1 MTSNNTQRALQP
13 GKALSRPLSLCALAV
28 LIAMCGT
35 TVTAQTAPAQS
46 SRYIV
51 VLKAGAKLEGA
62 GARQIQQQAAQR
74 LAQFAGALQLE
85 PKLTVPEQNLI
96 SVELTPEQL
105 QKVKANPQ
113 VTLVEEDP
121 IRYLLAEST
130 PYGIEMVKA
139 LQVPDNLVSNRKV
152 CILDTGYTL
161 NHPDLIN
168 SGVTGDDG
176 YGSNDTGNWYEDGNG
191 HGTHV
196 AGTIAAVG
204 GNNQGVV
211 GVNRNGQLKLH
222 IVKVFN
228 NAGNWAYGSDLI
240 AAIGQ
245 CQAAGA
251 NVTSMSLGG
260 SGQSTAERNAF
271 AQSYAAGMLHIAAAG
286 NAGNSTL
293 SYPASYDAVVSVAA
307 VDSSGAKASFSQ
319 YNNQV
324 EIAAPGVGVNS
335 TWRDGGYKSISGT
348 SMATPHV
355 SGVAA
360 LVWSHYPQCSNTQI
374 RNALNK
380 TAVDKGTTGRDVNFG
395 FGIINAKAA
404 YDYLAGGCDGGG
416 TGQNQAPVAKF
427 SAAIN
432 GRTVT
437 LTNQSTDDK
446 AVVSSSW
453 TLGDGNSSSANAP
466 THTYAA
472 DGSYTVTLTVK
483 DAEGLSHSSSQTLT
497 VSGSSNTGCSG
508 LPTWSASGIYVA
520 GNSVAHQGVKYTA
533 KWWTQGENPAQK
545 SGQWDVWKN
554 NGSCQ

>member
-1 MTSNNTQRALQP
+1 MHV
-13 GKALSRPLSLCALAV
+13 LSRLNTRRTGLTLSAMALC
-28 LIAMCGT
+28 IASSLS
-35 TVTAQTAPAQS
+35 AAEQS

-51 VLKAGAKLEGA
+51 VLNGGAKFESA
-62 GARQIQQQAAQR
+62 HQQAALQAQQQR
-74 LAQFAGALQLE
+74 LQHFASALQLE
-85 PKLTVPEQNLI
+85 PMLTVPEQNLL

-105 QKVKANPQ
+105 LKVKANPQ
-113 VTLVEEDP
+113 VALVEADP
-121 IRYLLAEST
+121 IRYLQAEST

-139 LQVPDNLVSNRKV
+139 LLVPDNLVSNRKV

-176 YGSNDTGNWYEDGNG
+176 YDNNDTGNWYEDGNG

-240 AAIGQ
+240 AAINQ
-245 CQAAGA
+245 CKAAGA

-260 SGQSTAERNAF
+260 SGQSTAERTAF
-271 AQSYAAGMLHIAAAG
+271 EQSYAAGMLHIAAAG

-307 VDSSGAKASFSQ
+307 VDSNSAKASFSQ

-360 LVWSHYPQCSNTQI
+360 LVWSHYPQCSNVQI

-380 TAVDKGTTGRDVNFG
+380 TAVDKGTAGRDVNFG

-404 YDYLAGGCDGGG
+404 YDYLAAGCNGGG

-427 SAAIN
+427 SASIN
-432 GRTVT
+432 GRSVT
-437 LTNQSTDDK
+437 LSNQSTDDK
-446 AVVSSSW
+446 AVVSSAW
-453 TLGDGNSSSANAP
+453 TFGDGNSSAANAP

-483 DAEGLSHSSSQTLT
+483 DAEGLSHSASQTLS
-497 VSGSSNTGCSG
+497 VSSGNTGGCNG
-508 LPTWSASGIYVA
+508 LPTWSATGIYVA

>member
-1 MTSNNTQRALQP
+1 MHV
-13 GKALSRPLSLCALAV
+13 LSRLNSGRSGLAISALALCV
-28 LIAMCGT
+28 ASSLSA
-35 TVTAQTAPAQS
+35 AEQS

-51 VLKAGAKLEGA
+51 VLNAGAKLEGA
-62 GARQIQQQAAQR
+62 HQQASLQAQQQR
-74 LAQFAGALQLE
+74 LQHFANALQLE
-85 PKLTVPEQNLI
+85 PQLTVPEQNLI

-105 QKVKANPQ
+105 LKVKANPQ
-113 VTLVEEDP
+113 VALVEVDP
-121 IRYLLAEST
+121 IRYLQAEST
-130 PYGIEMVKA
+130 PYGIEIVKA

-176 YGSNDTGNWYEDGNG
+176 YGNNDTGNWYEDGNG

-240 AAIGQ
+240 AAINQ
-245 CQAAGA
+245 CKAAGA

-260 SGQSTAERNAF
+260 SGQSTAERTAF
-271 AQSYAAGMLHIAAAG
+271 EQSYAAGMLHIAAAG

-307 VDSSGAKASFSQ
+307 VDSNSAKASFSQ

-360 LVWSHYPQCSNTQI
+360 LVWSHYPQCSNVQI

-380 TAVDKGTTGRDVNFG
+380 TAVDKGSAGRDVNFG
-395 FGIINAKAA
+395 FGIVNAKAA
-404 YDYLAGGCDGGG
+404 YDYLTAGCNGGG

-427 SAAIN
+427 NVSIN
-432 GRTVT
+432 GRSVT
-437 LTNQSTDDK
+437 LSNQSTDDK
-446 AVVSSSW
+446 AVVSSTW
-453 TLGDGNSSSANAP
+453 TFGDGNSSSANAP

-483 DAEGLSHSSSQTLT
+483 DAEGLSHSASQTLN
-497 VSGSSNTGCSG
+497 VSSGNTGGCNG
-508 LPTWSASGIYVA
+508 LPTWSATGIYVA

>member
-1 MTSNNTQRALQP
+1 MHV
-13 GKALSRPLSLCALAV
+13 LSRLNTRRTGLTLSALALCV
-28 LIAMCGT
+28 ASSLSA
-35 TVTAQTAPAQS
+35 AEPS

-51 VLKAGAKLEGA
+51 VLKAGAKLDGA
-62 GARQIQQQAAQR
+62 HQQTSLQAQQQQ
-74 LAQFAGALQLE
+74 LQNFANALQLE
-85 PKLTVPEQNLI
+85 PRLTVPEQNLI

-105 QKVKANPQ
+105 LKVKTNPQ
-113 VTLVEEDP
+113 VTLVEADP
-121 IRYLLAEST
+121 IRYLQAEST

-176 YGSNDTGNWYEDGNG
+176 YDNNDTGNWYEDGNG

-240 AAIGQ
+240 AAINQ
-245 CQAAGA
+245 CKAAGA

-260 SGQSTAERNAF
+260 SGQSTAERTAF
-271 AQSYAAGMLHIAAAG
+271 EQSYAAGMLHIAAAG
-286 NAGNSTL
+286 NAGNSSL

-307 VDSSGAKASFSQ
+307 VDSNSAKASFSQ

-360 LVWSHYPQCSNTQI
+360 LVWSHYPQCSNMQI

-380 TAVDKGTTGRDVNFG
+380 TALDKGTAGRDVNFG

-404 YDYLAGGCDGGG
+404 YDYLAAGCNGGG

-432 GRTVT
+432 GRAVT
-437 LTNQSTDDK
+437 LSNQSTDDK
-446 AVVSSSW
+446 AVVSSAW
-453 TLGDGNSSSANAP
+453 TFGDGNSSSANAP

-483 DAEGLSHSSSQTLT
+483 DAEGLSHSASQTLS
-497 VSGSSNTGCSG
+497 VSSGNTGGCNG

>member
-1 MTSNNTQRALQP
+1 MHV
-13 GKALSRPLSLCALAV
+13 LSRLNSGRSGLAISALALCV
-28 LIAMCGT
+28 ASSLSA
-35 TVTAQTAPAQS
+35 AEQS

-51 VLKAGAKLEGA
+51 VLNAGAKLEGA
-62 GARQIQQQAAQR
+62 HQQASLQAQQQR
-74 LAQFAGALQLE
+74 LQHFANALQLE
-85 PKLTVPEQNLI
+85 PQLTVPAQNLI

-105 QKVKANPQ
+105 LKVKANPQ
-113 VTLVEEDP
+113 VALVEVDP
-121 IRYLLAEST
+121 IRYLQAEST

-176 YGSNDTGNWYEDGNG
+176 YGNNDTGNWYEDGNG

-240 AAIGQ
+240 AAINQ
-245 CQAAGA
+245 CKAAGA

-260 SGQSTAERNAF
+260 SGQSTAERTAF
-271 AQSYAAGMLHIAAAG
+271 EQSYAAGMLHIAAAG
-286 NAGNSTL
+286 NAGNNTL

-307 VDSSGAKASFSQ
+307 VDSNSAKASFSQ

-360 LVWSHYPQCSNTQI
+360 LVWSHYPQCSNVQI

-380 TAVDKGTTGRDVNFG
+380 TAVDKGSAGRDVNFG

-404 YDYLAGGCDGGG
+404 YDYLAAGCNGGG

-427 SAAIN
+427 SVSIN
-432 GRTVT
+432 G
-437 LTNQSTDDK
+437 
-446 AVVSSSW
+446 
-453 TLGDGNSSSANAP
+453 
-466 THTYAA
+466 
-472 DGSYTVTLTVK
+472 
-483 DAEGLSHSSSQTLT
+483 
-497 VSGSSNTGCSG
+497 
-508 LPTWSASGIYVA
+508 
-520 GNSVAHQGVKYTA
+520 
-533 KWWTQGENPAQK
+533 
-545 SGQWDVWKN
+545 
-554 NGSCQ
+554 

>member
-1 MTSNNTQRALQP
+1 MHVLSRLNTRRTGL
-13 GKALSRPLSLCALAV
+13 ALSALA
-28 LIAMCGT
+28 LCIASSLS
-35 TVTAQTAPAQS
+35 AAEQS

-51 VLKAGAKLEGA
+51 VLNAGAKLEGPHQQA
-62 GARQIQQQAAQR
+62 SLQAQQQR
-74 LAQFAGALQLE
+74 LQHFANALQLE
-85 PKLTVPEQNLI
+85 PQLTVPAQNLI

-105 QKVKANPQ
+105 LKVKANPQ
-113 VTLVEEDP
+113 VTLVEADP
-121 IRYLLAEST
+121 IRYLQAETT

-176 YGSNDTGNWYEDGNG
+176 YDNNDTGNWYEDGNG

-240 AAIGQ
+240 AAINQ

-260 SGQSTAERNAF
+260 SGQSAAERTAF
-271 AQSYAAGMLHIAAAG
+271 EQSYTAGMLHIAAAG
-286 NAGNSTL
+286 NAGNSSL

-307 VDSSGAKASFSQ
+307 VDSNSAKASFSQ

-360 LVWSHYPQCSNTQI
+360 LVWSHYPQCSNVQI

-380 TAVDKGTTGRDVNFG
+380 TALDKGTAGRDVNFG

-404 YDYLAGGCDGGG
+404 YDYLAAGCNGGG

-432 GRTVT
+432 GRAVT
-437 LTNQSTDDK
+437 LSNQSTDDK
-446 AVVSSSW
+446 AVVSSTW
-453 TLGDGNSSSANAP
+453 TFGDGNSSSANAP

-483 DAEGLSHSSSQTLT
+483 DAEGLSHSSSKTLNIS
-497 VSGSSNTGCSG
+497 SGNTGGCNG
-508 LPTWSASGIYVA
+508 LPTWSATGIYVA

-545 SGQWDVWKN
+545 SGQWEVWKN